1 MVYVTYSSTEL
12 LPTDVVFCQPLV
24 AIFNGIRRTWTTH
37 VYILSAEFADVIPAN
52 EDPMHMNG
60 NAHLMPHIVHDNN
73 LFVMPEYPA
82 MSLE

>member
-1 MVYVTYSSTEL
+1 
-12 LPTDVVFCQPLV
+12 LV
-24 AIFNGIRRTWTTH
+24 AIFTGIRHTWTTH

-60 NAHLMPHIVHDNN
+60 NAHLMPGHLVPDNH